1 MAEIEITTGGE
12 IKLAGDVVGQI
23 TWTRPYVES
32 EAAGVYDDHGYGYD
46 EWGDQYECSGCIER
60 QSLLDLAKEACEKI
74 NAIGLRV
81 QTRLER
87 MRWED
92 DELNGLIREIRAI
105 SDEVEFEI

>member
-1 MAEIEITTGGE
+1 MAEIEITTSGE

-32 EAAGVYDDHGYGYD
+32 EVAAVFYIGEED
-46 EWGDQYECSGCIER
+46 WGDPYECSGCIER

-81 QTRLER
+81 QSRLGL

-92 DELNGLIREIRAI
+92 DQLDGHIREMRAI
-105 SDEVEFEI
+105 SDEVEFET